1 MAGYVIAQIKV
12 NDADGYG
19 EYKKGVGATIEAY
32 GGEFLVRGGE
42 AEIIEGDWPLP
53 RTVVLRFPSVEK
65 AKQWY
70 HSDAYKPLLE
80 MRQKVSD
87 GNLIIVEGA

>member
-1 MAGYVIAQIKV
+1 MAGYVIAQIQV

-32 GGEFLVRGGE
+32 DGEFLVRGGE
-42 AEIIEGDWPLP
+42 AEVMEGVWPLP

-65 AKQWY
+65 AKEWY
-70 HSDAYKPLLE
+70 LSDMYKPLLD
-80 MRQKVSD
+80 MRNSVAD
-87 GNLIIVEGA
+87 GNLVIVEGA